1 MNDKDFHAFR
11 KSIEHAREIEFEEK
25 QWEKLARRLDEG
37 DRGGRRRLAGWWA
50 LLAALL
56 LPLLL
61 WNAFLFGSLREV
73 KQINEKLMHK
83 LGQFSAMETDTAW
96 MGKVIYVHDTLI
108 KERIVYRS
116 LAAEA
121 ELHRWLQGLM
131 PTREAGAPVS
141 GNFPARLRELPG
153 EAGSDNTLDK
163 RIVTVTED
171 EQARPK
177 MLSAHWNDMLE
188 ALEGKEMK
196 GVKRLPGLVSDWSN
210 YATVIE
216 PAERP
221 IPFLLKAKRALQPK
235 GFAAGLA
242 TGALF
247 PLPESLQESM
257 GWQAG
262 IGGELIFSEHL
273 RMRGEANFESI
284 ELTSESMGAS
294 LGIPVI
300 SSPHSDFAFS
310 EAKALKNAL
319 HFDLGMKYLMKAGSR
334 FQPFVYA
341 GLGTAYILPFDIV
354 YDFEKM
360 GQNGELQV
368 IAHKGGNLIIG
379 GFGMAGLG
387 MSYTLGRRMS
397 LQLEGLYRAQLSN
410 STQSGPGL
418 ATARTIL
425 LYSF

>member
-25 QWEKLARRLDEG
+25 QWEKLARRLDKG
-37 DRGGRRRLAGWWA
+37 DEGGRRRLAGWWA
-50 LLAALL
+50 LLTALL

-73 KQINEKLMHK
+73 KQMNEKLMHK
-83 LGQFSAMETDTAW
+83 LERFSTMETDTAW
-96 MGKVIYVHDTLI
+96 RGKVIYVYDTLVY
-108 KERIVYRS
+108 ERIVYRN
-116 LAAEA
+116 LMAET
-121 ELHRWLQGLM
+121 ELHRRLQGLM
-131 PTREAGAPVS
+131 ATREAGAPIS

-153 EAGSDNTLDK
+153 EAGPENTPDSLA
-163 RIVTVTED
+163 VTMAEN

-177 MLSAHWNDMLE
+177 MPSANWNDMPE
-188 ALEGKEMK
+188 ALGNKKPE
-196 GVKRLPGLVSDWSN
+196 GVKRLHRPEPDWGN
-210 YATVIE
+210 YARAVE
-216 PAERP
+216 PAEQA
-221 IPFLLKAKRALQPK
+221 IPFLLKAKRAMRPE

-242 TGALF
+242 AGALF
-247 PLPESLQESM
+247 PLPEGLQESI

-284 ELTSESMGAS
+284 ELTSESMGTS

-300 SSPHSDFAFS
+300 SSPHGDFTFS
-310 EAKALKNAL
+310 EAKALKNAFHL
-319 HFDLGMKYLMKAGSR
+319 DLGMKYLMKAGSR

-360 GQNGELQV
+360 GQNGEVQV
-368 IAHKGGNLIIG
+368 IAHKDGNLIIG

-387 MSYTLGRRMS
+387 MSCTLGRRMS

-410 STQSGPGL
+410 SAQSSPGL